1 MRGFELPLRAA
12 CVLLFLVN
20 CWVAYSSDVVRDAF
34 ESFRWLV
41 GALLRRLQRMS
52 RRQREAV
59 FNASAGRS
67 VHDQLEVCIAGC
79 CVTVRVLQEA
89 NAYIR
94 YLEGLRA
101 PGRGL
106 SRDEFVSQ
114 LRETAFD

>member
-1 MRGFELPLRAA
+1 MRGFELGWRLA
-12 CVLLFLVN
+12 CVLLFLVPYR
-20 CWVAYSSDVVRDAF
+20 VAYSTDTIREAF

-41 GALLRRLQRMS
+41 GALLRRIRRIS
-52 RRQREAV
+52 ERQRQAV
-59 FNASAGRS
+59 FDASAGRS
-67 VHDQLEVCIAGC
+67 VHDQLEVCSAGC
-79 CVTVRVLQEA
+79 CVTVRVFQEA

-114 LRETAFD
+114 LRQTAFG